1 MHPALVEIM
10 TARSAQKPAPA
21 MILTTQEVRRQLKII
36 AVHTDSTMKA
46 VLARLV
52 AEELKRVM
60 PWMKP

>member
-1 MHPALVEIM
+1 M
-10 TARSAQKPAPA
+10 TDGAKEKPAPA

-52 AEELKRVM
+52 AAELKRVA
-60 PWMKP
+60 PAVKS